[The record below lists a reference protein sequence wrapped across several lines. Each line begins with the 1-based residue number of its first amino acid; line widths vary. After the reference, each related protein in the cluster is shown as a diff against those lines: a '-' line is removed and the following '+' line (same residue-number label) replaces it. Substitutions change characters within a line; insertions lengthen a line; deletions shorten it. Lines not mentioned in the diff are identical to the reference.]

1 MSHLAAAEIVI
12 PMVVALGLIVWIAMV
27 AYADRHPRQGGGD
40 APGRDVLG
48 DTFRRDAGQ
57 ASPDHGAPHDE
68 SEGARRGG
76 QSRLSPGAP
85 GPAVA
90 DGVSASAASSVG

>member
-1 MSHLAAAEIVI
+1 MSRLAVAEIVI
-12 PMVVALGLIVWIAMV
+12 PIVVGLGLAVWIAMV

-40 APGRDVLG
+40 APDRDVLG

-57 ASPDHGAPHDE
+57 ASPGRGAPHDE
-68 SEGARRGG
+68 PEGARQAS
-76 QSRLSPGAP
+76 QSDLSPGPP
-85 GPAVA
+85 GSAVA